1 MRTPTS
7 RTKHASW
14 SATGR
19 SGATGRSPTSRRAT
33 GRSPAC
39 RTRQEQRATGRTCD
53 RAESDRADRRPTG
66 RSRTRRREQQGER
79 ATGRSAPGRTKATRW
94 STISAP
100 ARGHWLHAENQR
112 GGRACAVSTRA
123 PTRRTRSTHRPCN
136 PLLRTHSLSAL
147 AREEERV
154 APPARTREKKKGHR
168 LLLPNDLLPSIT
180 NHLF

>member
-7 RTKHASW
+7 RTRHASW
-14 SATGR
+14 SATDR

-33 GRSPAC
+33 GRSAPH
-39 RTRQEQRATGRTCD
+39 RTVQRGGVQRVV
-53 RAESDRADRRPTG
+53 RAKS
-66 RSRTRRREQQGER
+66 SVQQGER
-79 ATGRSAPGRTKATRW
+79 ATGRSATGRTKATRW
-94 STISAP
+94 SAISAP

-154 APPARTREKKKGHR
+154 APPARTREKKKGYR
-168 LLLPNDLLPSIT
+168 VLLPNDLLPSRT